1 MSFSHKGMEKNVQV
15 HLMSFHYIHAERR
28 TNGQPD
34 RRTDGHTSTPLLI
47 NVIVPSYLRH
57 VDLMLYSWTANI
69 YSSELDAAPRSNQWL
84 HVPTQGGGGTKPHQP
99 LGAAGTV
106 TIYQHSINCQHLQKQ
121 MLLCL
126 PKRNI
131 QKDRFYSE
139 IVIKE
144 SHGLVGSSY

>member
-34 RRTDGHTSTPLLI
+34 RRTYIHSPPDKRYSPIISQTCGPNVILLNCQHLQQWARCSTPKQS
-47 NVIVPSYLRH
+47 VASCPH
-57 VDLMLYSWTANI
+57 
-69 YSSELDAAPRSNQWL
+69 PR
-84 HVPTQGGGGTKPHQP
+84 GGGTKPHQP
-99 LGAAGTV
+99 LGAKGTV